1 MIVACYF
8 LATLRDGGIYSLF
21 CGVVSAS
28 FGREM
33 EKFTTRYHQC
43 DLQTNVR
50 NLSCPG
56 LTFHF
61 TPPLMVSP
69 VNICQAL
76 QTTTQYAFMSSPQC
90 LDCMCINATAAGTSC
105 LARYDFLRFLSVS
118 HVLLVLVRSHS
129 HMYLRDATSV
139 APECWFI
146 FPG

>member
-61 TPPLMVSP
+61 TPPSMVSP

-76 QTTTQYAFMSSPQC
+76 QTTTQYAFTC
-90 LDCMCINATAAGTSC
+90 LHRNVLTACASTLLLPAL
-105 LARYDFLRFLSVS
+105 LALHDTTF
-118 HVLLVLVRSHS
+118 
-129 HMYLRDATSV
+129 
-139 APECWFI
+139 
-146 FPG
+146 